1 MIIFTKIWRK
11 KKMIYLLLLFWVH
24 SVRTKNNISESAC
37 NYDFFQSYHD
47 LFSENSGGLIEYAN
61 PTAPTCYFLINSY
74 VSLLK
79 SLIYVVYMKQ
89 GDLTKN
95 IWNLAS
101 CAKLFGFGVPK
112 SKILALKCC
121 LLCRVGH
128 SVLFRLIRS
137 VLFRS

>member
-1 MIIFTKIWRK
+1 MIYLYKNMGEEK
-11 KKMIYLLLLFWVH
+11 NDLSLQKYGEKKMIYLLLLFWVH

-79 SLIYVVYMKQ
+79 SLIYVVYMK
-89 GDLTKN
+89 
-95 IWNLAS
+95 
-101 CAKLFGFGVPK
+101 
-112 SKILALKCC
+112 
-121 LLCRVGH
+121 
-128 SVLFRLIRS
+128 
-137 VLFRS
+137 

>member
-1 MIIFTKIWRK
+1 MPLQRSEFLLLEILYVMMCVLYIIMTFEKIWRKKKMIYISLQKYGERKKWSIFTKIWRK

-79 SLIYVVYMKQ
+79 SLIYVVYMK
-89 GDLTKN
+89 
-95 IWNLAS
+95 
-101 CAKLFGFGVPK
+101 
-112 SKILALKCC
+112 
-121 LLCRVGH
+121 
-128 SVLFRLIRS
+128 
-137 VLFRS
+137 